1 MPRGGEFKFEIVRHF
16 GVVSESSRGWNKELN
31 LVSFNDAQPKYD
43 IRDWDPNHEK
53 NGQRSDFDQ
62 GRIRNFARFD

>member
-53 NGQRSDFDQ
+53 W
-62 GRIRNFARFD
+62 AKE

>member
-43 IRDWDPNHEK
+43 IRDWDPNP
-53 NGQRSDFDQ
+53 
-62 GRIRNFARFD
+62 